1 MKWLKR
7 LYMAIINKKE
17 NTEKVRNKR
26 VDNLDLTKD
35 ELEFLLNV
43 IANSTFEGKDVQ
55 LVYETA
61 VKIQKQIMEL

>member
-1 MKWLKR
+1 
-7 LYMAIINKKE
+7 MAIITKKE
-17 NTEKVRNKR
+17 DTEKVRNKKF
-26 VDNLDLTKD
+26 DNLDLNKD

-61 VKIQKQIMEL
+61 VKIQKQILEL